1 MRALR
6 DIAGLACG
14 IALIAASIGFVGNAD
29 YADALVVEAMEKEAR
44 PQRRAQAELLCQCLK
59 VHRGKFLRVQVTHQP
74 DREFC
79 RAVCYYDGGTVTRGA
94 P

>member
-1 MRALR
+1 MRRLR
-6 DIAGLACG
+6 DFAGIVCAVAIIVLA
-14 IALIAASIGFVGNAD
+14 IGSVGNAD

-79 RAVCYYDGGTVTRGA
+79 RAVCYYDGGTITRGA